1 MSLHNI
7 SLMFFFCYSELRLDA
22 IEEKEAVQSANKV
35 LEEMQNNYNDALE
48 SLQENINR
56 YKHFGLEFE
65 RADNNVLR

>member
-1 MSLHNI
+1 
-7 SLMFFFCYSELRLDA
+7 LDA